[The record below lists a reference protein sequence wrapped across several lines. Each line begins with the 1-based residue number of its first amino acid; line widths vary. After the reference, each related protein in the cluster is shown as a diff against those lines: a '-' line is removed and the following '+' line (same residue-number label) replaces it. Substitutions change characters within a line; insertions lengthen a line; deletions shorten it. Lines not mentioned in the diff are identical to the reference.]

1 MWVDDKN
8 RDYVVVR
15 RVSNCQYLGF
25 LHKFPMAMPRMS
37 EADEKAM
44 YGDKAFSYSFNI
56 GVPTSGV
63 PLFLY
68 IRAYEPT
75 S

>member
-1 MWVDDKN
+1 MRLNNLIKLDLRGLMWVDDKN

-25 LHKFPMAMPRMS
+25 FKKGDVHYREITLHMDDAMW
-37 EADEKAM
+37 
-44 YGDKAFSYSFNI
+44 
-56 GVPTSGV
+56 
-63 PLFLY
+63 FL
-68 IRAYEPT
+68 P

>member
-25 LHKFPMAMPRMS
+25 FKKGDVHYREITLHMDDAMW
-37 EADEKAM
+37 
-44 YGDKAFSYSFNI
+44 
-56 GVPTSGV
+56 
-63 PLFLY
+63 FL
-68 IRAYEPT
+68 P